1 MEITLSPETTRRV
14 RDVLGDDVDLSPGAV
29 PSALARLAVEAPRV
43 YSQVLAELSGTE
55 IRLDSE
61 RVLVRRRWW
70 SVVRRHLFWWAEYQ
84 SDAGERLIAKRHV
97 AAAVPLGLAGVIL
110 LLLAGSTMFRH
121 HVPAAAARR
130 PAVAVVPRPAFAL
143 TRAVDPTRA
152 LAAHAFPPLVDLPI
166 PPLGLPASGATA
178 SAPAAQGEPGAEPP
192 RDPLVFHLDPEPSP
206 TAATTATPAPRDGGV
221 DAAAGRGSPVVYDRA
236 RDEAESGVVP
246 ATGSASSVGRGEGP
260 MDVGSAEQRLTP
272 GARVGARLATGV
284 LVASGGSPSPAIA
297 ETTSPAATWL
307 GQATLGADGRVQI
320 AFTVARPGAVVR
332 GVALDPDRLVPGL
345 AGRTEL
351 RQPQAAA
358 AALTVAARAAA
369 EYTRALAQQGLA
381 LAGSWGQLTLGQA
394 APPWAYLASSFADGI
409 APRSGVPGPV
419 ETSEISAGVPLLILV
434 TEAP

>member
-43 YSQVLAELSGTE
+43 YSQILAELSGTE

-70 SVVRRHLFWWAEYQ
+70 SAVRRRLFWWAEYE
-84 SDAGERLIAKRHV
+84 SEAGDRLIAKRHV

-110 LLLAGSTMFRH
+110 VLLAGSTVFRH
-121 HVPAAAARR
+121 HVSVAAVRR
-130 PAVAVVPRPAFAL
+130 PAAVAVPHPAFAL
-143 TRAVDPTRA
+143 PRVVEHAPA
-152 LAAHAFPPLVDLPI
+152 LAAHQDAFPPSLDLPI
-166 PPLGLPASGATA
+166 PPPGLPASGAA
-178 SAPAAQGEPGAEPP
+178 GNAPAAQAAPGGEPP

-206 TAATTATPAPRDGGV
+206 TAATPAPHDGGV
-221 DAAAGRGSPVVYDRA
+221 NVAAGAGSPIVYDRD
-236 RDEAESGVVP
+236 RDEVESGVLP
-246 ATGSASSVGRGEGP
+246 AAGSASSGGRAEEP
-260 MDVGSAEQRLTP
+260 MDATSADQRLAT
-272 GARVGARLATGV
+272 GVRVGAHLATGV
-284 LVASGGSPSPAIA
+284 LVASGEPPSPAIA

-320 AFTVARPGAVVR
+320 VFTVARRGDVVR

-358 AALTVAARAAA
+358 AALTAAARGAA
-369 EYTRALAQQGLA
+369 EYVRALAQQGLT
-381 LAGSWGQLTLGQA
+381 LAGGWGQLTLGQP

-419 ETSEISAGVPLLILV
+419 ETSEISAGAPLFILV
-434 TEAP
+434 TETP